1 VNPALQSIA
10 HLGRF
15 ERLELVQDLWNEFA
29 AETTLE
35 NRPQVLDEL
44 ACRASWRD
52 VHPEQGKSLAQIAQ
66 RLGVRL

>member
-1 VNPALQSIA
+1 MNPALQAIA

-15 ERLELVQDLWNEFA
+15 ERLELVQELWNEFA
-29 AETTLE
+29 AESGLE

-52 VHPEQGKSLAQIAQ
+52 AHPEQGKSLAQIAQ
-66 RLGVRL
+66 LLGVQL

>member
-1 VNPALQSIA
+1 VTPALQTIA

-44 ACRASWRD
+44 ACRASWREA
-52 VHPEQGKSLAQIAQ
+52 HPDQGKSLAQIAQ
-66 RLGVRL
+66 LLGVQL